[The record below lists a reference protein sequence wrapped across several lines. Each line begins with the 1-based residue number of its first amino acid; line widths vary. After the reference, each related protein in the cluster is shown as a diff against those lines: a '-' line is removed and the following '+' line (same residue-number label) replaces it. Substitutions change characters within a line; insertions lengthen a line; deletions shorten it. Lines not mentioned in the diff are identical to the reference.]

1 MSDQPRKPGLA
12 RNLISLIGAV
22 IAFVALMNTV
32 FLIVMDVRG
41 THSSPY
47 LGILAWIVGPAIL
60 SFGLLLYVGGMLLER
75 RRRRGQTPDE
85 YSQYPKLDFN
95 VKRTRR
101 VVIATF
107 LGVIIFVTASVI
119 GSYQAF
125 HYTESD
131 AFCGTACHS
140 VMHPEYTAYKNSPHA
155 RVGCVGCH
163 VGSGAG
169 WYVRSKLSGSYQLYS
184 VLFKKYSRPIQSP
197 VENLRPAQGTC
208 EQCHWPEKFFGAQ
221 LKEFNHY
228 QHDEASTPHQTRL
241 LIKIGGGS
249 PKSGIASG
257 IHWHMNIANEV
268 TYIATDRQRQ
278 VIPWVRIKDR
288 SGKVTEYLAAD
299 SKLTP
304 AQIAAM
310 PKRRMDCVD
319 CHNRPTHAYPPPD
332 RTVDHAIL
340 SGKLDR
346 SLPFVK
352 QQGVLALSKDYA
364 STGEAMQAIA
374 RDFGGYYSKNNPE
387 IYAAKKPAIDRGIAT
402 LQEIFKV
409 TRFPEMRVDWRTH
422 KDNVGHMYSMGC
434 FRCHDDQHV
443 SREGKRVSKDCNLC
457 HTVLGGTGE
466 AVAEF
471 EHPVDLGD
479 LREFNC
485 TECHNG
491 GPMEQ

>member
-1 MSDQPRKPGLA
+1 MNDRPKKPSLA
-12 RNLISLIGAV
+12 RNSISAIGAI
-22 IAFVALMNTV
+22 IAFVALMNTI
-32 FLIVMDVRG
+32 FLIYIDVRG
-41 THSSPY
+41 AHSSPY
-47 LGILAWIVGPAIL
+47 MGILAWIVAPAIL
-60 SFGLLLYVGGMLLER
+60 CFGLFLFIAGMLLER
-75 RRRRGQTPDE
+75 RRRRGKEPEE
-85 YSQYPKLDFN
+85 YSEYPKLDFN

-101 VVIATF
+101 LVVGIF
-107 LGVIIFVTASVI
+107 LGAIVFVTVSVI

-131 AFCGTACHS
+131 AFCGTVCHS

-184 VLFKKYSRPIQSP
+184 VLFNKYSRPIQSP

-228 QHDEASTPHQTRL
+228 QYDEASTPHSTRL

-249 PKSGIASG
+249 PTSGVTSG

-268 TYIATDRQRQ
+268 TYIATDKQRQ
-278 VIPWVRIKDR
+278 EIPWVRIKDR
-288 SGKVTEYLAAD
+288 NGRVTEYLAEG

-304 AQIAAM
+304 AQIATT

-319 CHNRPTHAYPPPD
+319 CHNRPTHAYPSPD
-332 RTVDHAIL
+332 RTVDQAL
-340 SGKLDR
+340 YSGRLDR
-346 SLPFVK
+346 TLPFAK
-352 QQGVLALSKDYA
+352 QQAVLVLSRDYK
-364 STGEAMQAIA
+364 STDEAVKAID
-374 RDFGGYYSKNNPE
+374 RDFRGYYSKNAPE
-387 IYAAKKPAIDRGIAT
+387 VFASKKAAIDRGVVT
-402 LQEIFKV
+402 LQEIFRK

-443 SREGKRVSKDCNLC
+443 SRDGKKITKECEIC
-457 HTVLGGTGE
+457 HSVLGNGG
-466 AVAEF
+466 AAAQF

-479 LREFNC
+479 LRDFNC
-485 TECHNG
+485 TDCHTG

>member
-1 MSDQPRKPGLA
+1 MSDPTKKPSLA
-12 RNLISLIGAV
+12 RNLISSIGAV

-32 FLIVMDVRG
+32 FLIFIDVRG
-41 THSSPY
+41 ANSSPY

-60 SFGLLLYVGGMLLER
+60 SFGLFLYLGGMLLER
-75 RRRRGQTPDE
+75 RRRRGKSPDD
-85 YSQYPKLDFN
+85 YSQYPRLDFN
-95 VKRTRR
+95 IKRTRR
-101 VVIATF
+101 IVIGTF
-107 LGVIIFVTASVI
+107 LGVIVFVTASVI

-140 VMHPEYTAYKNSPHA
+140 VMNPEYTAYKNSPHA

-169 WYVRSKLSGSYQLYS
+169 WYVQSKMSGSYQLYS

-197 VENLRPAQGTC
+197 VANLRPAQGTC

-228 QHDEASTPHQTRL
+228 QYDEASTPFQTRL

-249 PKSGIASG
+249 PTSGITSG

-268 TYIATDRQRQ
+268 TFIATDRQRQ
-278 VIPWVRIKDR
+278 EIPWVRIKDR
-288 SGKVTEYLAAD
+288 NGKVTEYLTAA

-319 CHNRPTHAYPPPD
+319 CHNRPTHAFPSPD

-340 SGKLDR
+340 SGQLDP

-352 QQGVLALSKDYA
+352 QQAVLALSRDYT
-364 STGEAMQAIA
+364 STDEAIQAIA
-374 RDFGGYYSKNNPE
+374 RDFSAYYSKNTPQ
-387 IYAAKKPAIDRGIAT
+387 IYAAKKPAIDRGITT
-402 LQEIFKV
+402 LQQIFKIS
-409 TRFPEMRVDWRTH
+409 RFPEMRVDWRTH
-422 KDNVGHMYSMGC
+422 KDNGGHMYSMGC

-443 SREGKRVSKDCNLC
+443 SSDSKSISKACDLC
-457 HTVLGGTGE
+457 HTVLGGGGE
-466 AVAEF
+466 AAQF
-471 EHPVDLGD
+471 AHPVELGD

-485 TECHNG
+485 TDCHNG

>member
-1 MSDQPRKPGLA
+1 MNDRPKKPSLA
-12 RNLISLIGAV
+12 RNPVSAIGAIV
-22 IAFVALMNTV
+22 AFVALMNTI
-32 FLIVMDVRG
+32 FLIYIDVRG
-41 THSSPY
+41 AHSSPY
-47 LGILAWIVGPAIL
+47 MGILAWIVAPAIL
-60 SFGLLLYVGGMLLER
+60 CFGLFLFIAGMLLER
-75 RRRRGQTPDE
+75 RRRRGKAPEE
-85 YSQYPKLDFN
+85 YSEYPKLDFN

-101 VVIATF
+101 LVVGIF
-107 LGVIIFVTASVI
+107 LGAIVFVTVSVI

-131 AFCGTACHS
+131 AFCGTVCHS

-184 VLFKKYSRPIQSP
+184 VLFNKYSRPIQSP

-228 QHDEASTPHQTRL
+228 QYDEASTPHSTRL

-249 PKSGIASG
+249 PTSGVTSG

-268 TYIATDRQRQ
+268 TYIAADKQRQ
-278 VIPWVRIKDR
+278 EIPWVRIKDR
-288 SGKVTEYLAAD
+288 TGRVTEYLAEG

-304 AQIAAM
+304 AQIATM

-319 CHNRPTHAYPPPD
+319 CHNRPTHAYPSPD
-332 RTVDHAIL
+332 RTVDQAL
-340 SGKLDR
+340 FSGRLDR
-346 SLPFVK
+346 SLPFAK
-352 QQGVLALSKDYA
+352 QQAVLVLSRDYKSTEEAL
-364 STGEAMQAIA
+364 QAIG
-374 RDFGGYYSKNNPE
+374 RDFRGYYSKNAPE
-387 IYAAKKPAIDRGIAT
+387 VFAAKKAAIDSGVVT
-402 LQEIFKV
+402 LQEIFRR

-443 SREGKRVSKDCNLC
+443 SRGGKKITKECEIC
-457 HTVLGGTGE
+457 HSVLGNGGAT
-466 AVAEF
+466 AQF
-471 EHPVDLGD
+471 EHPVELGD
-479 LREFNC
+479 LRDYNC
-485 TECHNG
+485 TDCHNG

>member
-1 MSDQPRKPGLA
+1 MSDRPKKPSLA
-12 RNLISLIGAV
+12 RNPVSAIGAI
-22 IAFVALMNTV
+22 IAFVALMNTI
-32 FLIVMDVRG
+32 FLIYVDIRG
-41 THSSPY
+41 AHSSPY
-47 LGILAWIVGPAIL
+47 MGILAWIVAPAIL
-60 SFGLLLYVGGMLLER
+60 CFGLFLFIAGMLLER
-75 RRRRGQTPDE
+75 RRRRGRAPEE
-85 YSQYPKLDFN
+85 YSEYPKLDFN

-101 VVIATF
+101 LVVTIF
-107 LGVIIFVTASVI
+107 LGAIVFVTASVI

-131 AFCGTACHS
+131 AFCGTVCHS

-184 VLFKKYSRPIQSP
+184 VLFNKYSRPIQSP
-197 VENLRPAQGTC
+197 VANLRPAQGTC

-228 QHDEASTPHQTRL
+228 QYDEASTPHSTRL
-241 LIKIGGGS
+241 LIRIGGGT
-249 PKSGIASG
+249 PASGVTSG

-268 TYIATDRQRQ
+268 TYVATDRQRQ
-278 VIPWVRIKDR
+278 EIPWVRIRDR
-288 SGKVTEYLAAD
+288 AGRVTEYLAEG

-304 AQIAAM
+304 AQIATM
-310 PKRRMDCVD
+310 PQRRMDCVD
-319 CHNRPTHAYPPPD
+319 CHNRPTHAYPTPD
-332 RTVDHAIL
+332 RTVDRAL
-340 SGKLDR
+340 LAGQLDR
-346 SLPFVK
+346 SLPFAK
-352 QQGVLALSKDYA
+352 QQAVLALSRDYK
-364 STGEAMQAIA
+364 TTDEAMQAIA
-374 RDFGGYYSKNNPE
+374 RDFPGYYRKTAPEVFASKK
-387 IYAAKKPAIDRGIAT
+387 AAIDRGVIT
-402 LQEIFKV
+402 LQEIFKK

-443 SREGKRVSKDCNLC
+443 SRDGKKISKECGIC
-457 HTVLGGTGE
+457 HSVLGNGGAT
-466 AVAEF
+466 AQF

-479 LREFNC
+479 LRDYNC
-485 TECHNG
+485 TDCHNG

>member
-1 MSDQPRKPGLA
+1 MIDPSKKPSLA
-12 RNLISLIGAV
+12 RNLMSVSGAV
-22 IAFVALMNTV
+22 IAFVALMNTI
-32 FLIVMDVRG
+32 FLILIDVRG
-41 THSSPY
+41 AHSSPY

-60 SFGLLLYVGGMLLER
+60 SFGLLLFLGGMLLER
-75 RRRRGQTPDE
+75 RKRRGKTPEE
-85 YSQYPKLDFN
+85 YSQYPRLDLN
-95 VKRTRR
+95 MRRTRR
-101 VVIATF
+101 IVIGTF
-107 LGVIIFVTASVI
+107 LGIIVFVTASVI

-140 VMHPEYTAYKNSPHA
+140 VMHPEHTAYQNSPHA

-169 WYVRSKLSGSYQLYS
+169 WYVKSKLSGSYQLYS
-184 VLFKKYSRPIQSP
+184 VLFNKYSRPIESP
-197 VENLRPAQGTC
+197 VKNLRPAQGTC

-221 LKEFNHY
+221 LKEFKHY
-228 QHDEASTPHQTRL
+228 QYDEASTPHQTRL

-249 PKSGIASG
+249 PTTGITSG
-257 IHWHMNIANEV
+257 IHWHMNIGNEV
-268 TYIATDRQRQ
+268 TYIATDRERQ
-278 VIPWVRIKDR
+278 EIPWVRIKNR
-288 SGKVTEYLAAD
+288 EGTVTEYLTEGA
-299 SKLTP
+299 KLTP

-319 CHNRPTHAYPPPD
+319 CHNRPTHVYPPPD

-340 SGKLDR
+340 TGALDR

-352 QQGVLALSKDYA
+352 RQAVLALSGDYP
-364 STGEAMQAIA
+364 STAEAMKAIA
-374 RDFGGYYSKNNPE
+374 RDFSGFYSKNAPE
-387 IYAAKKPAIDRGIAT
+387 VYATKKASIERGTAA
-402 LQEIFKV
+402 LQQIFKT

-443 SREGKRVSKDCNLC
+443 SGDGKRISKECDAC
-457 HTVLGGTGE
+457 HTVLGGGGE
-466 AVAEF
+466 TAQF
-471 EHPVDLGD
+471 EHPVELGD

-485 TECHNG
+485 KDCHTG
-491 GPMEQ
+491 GPMEP

>member
-1 MSDQPRKPGLA
+1 MTDSPKTPSLA
-12 RNLISLIGAV
+12 RNPISATGAV
-22 IAFVALMNTV
+22 IAFVALMNTI
-32 FLIVMDVRG
+32 FLIYIDVRG
-41 THSSPY
+41 AHASPY
-47 LGILAWIVGPAIL
+47 MGILAWIVAPAL
-60 SFGLLLYVGGMLLER
+60 MCFGLFLYILGMILER
-75 RRRRGQTPDE
+75 RRRRGMMPEE
-85 YSQYPKLDFN
+85 YAEYPKLDFN

-101 VVIATF
+101 LVVGIFFGAI
-107 LGVIIFVTASVI
+107 LFVTASVI

-131 AFCGTACHS
+131 AFCGTVCHS

-184 VLFKKYSRPIQSP
+184 VLFNKYSKPIQSP

-228 QHDEASTPHQTRL
+228 QYDEASTPHHTKL

-249 PKSGIASG
+249 PTSGVTSG

-278 VIPWVRIKDR
+278 EIPWVRIKDR
-288 SGKVTEYLAAD
+288 TGRVTEYLAEG
-299 SKLTP
+299 SKLTE
-304 AQIAAM
+304 AQIATL
-310 PKRRMDCVD
+310 PRRTMDCVD
-319 CHNRPTHAYPPPD
+319 CHNRPTHAYPTPD
-332 RTVDHAIL
+332 RTIDQAIFSGRLDH
-340 SGKLDR
+340 
-346 SLPFVK
+346 SLPYVK
-352 QQGVLALSKDYA
+352 QQAVIALSRDYK
-364 STGEAMQAIA
+364 STDEAMKGIA
-374 RDFGGYYSKNNPE
+374 TGFRDYYAKNAPDVFASKK
-387 IYAAKKPAIDRGIAT
+387 ASIDRGVVEI
-402 LQEIFKV
+402 QDIFKR

-422 KDNVGHMYSMGC
+422 RDNVGHMYSMGC

-443 SREGKRVSKDCNLC
+443 SKDGKKISKECEIC
-457 HTVLGGTGE
+457 HSVLGQE
-466 AVAEF
+466 QF
-471 EHPVDLGD
+471 QHPVELGD
-479 LREFNC
+479 LRDYNC
-485 TECHNG
+485 TDCHNG